1 MLLSNPAYDTPHGPQ
16 ERPRCCQ
23 GDGETIS
30 SPSTG
35 GLPLPLPS
43 NPVRQQQ
50 GLRQV
55 QLTAGE
61 EIRDGAG
68 QEDAWLG
75 HCIRPRR
82 GIKEGPACWEEA
94 DLGTM
99 ETQRASLALGRWS
112 LWLLLLGLVVP
123 SASAQT
129 LSYREAVLHAVDR
142 LNERSSEANL
152 YRLLELDPPPKAD
165 QDLNTPKPVS
175 FTVKET
181 VCLRTTQQPLE
192 QCDFKENGLVKQ
204 CVGTVTLDQ
213 SKDQFDINCNE
224 VSGPFCVMELI
235 MGWVVEHPLDQLPVA
250 PSRAEKGPSTWPLP
264 HLSPRPPGLALP
276 SLRAVVL

>member
-1 MLLSNPAYDTPHGPQ
+1 MVWRADSGLGRAWNQRRRSLEAVATL
-16 ERPRCCQ
+16 ERREDGGGFPR
-23 GDGETIS
+23 
-30 SPSTG
+30 
-35 GLPLPLPS
+35 PLPS

-55 QLTAGE
+55 QLTAGG

-82 GIKEGPACWEEA
+82 SIKEGPVCWEEA
-94 DLGTM
+94 DLGIM
-99 ETQRASLALGRWS
+99 ETQRASLALGRWP

-129 LSYREAVLHAVDR
+129 LSYREAVIRALDQ

-152 YRLLELDPPPKAD
+152 YRLLELDLPPKTD
-165 QDLNTPKPVS
+165 GDPDTPKPVS

-181 VCLRTTQQPLE
+181 VCPRTTQQSPE

-204 CVGTVTLDQ
+204 CVGTVTLNQ
-213 SKDQFDINCNE
+213 VRGNFDITCNKAQS
-224 VSGPFCVMELI
+224 VRITKLPWAPPQPTRICRVIVMR
-235 MGWVVEHPLDQLPVA
+235 VC
-250 PSRAEKGPSTWPLP
+250 R
-264 HLSPRPPGLALP
+264 
-276 SLRAVVL
+276 